1 MEAMREN
8 VQPPVLKTKYSEQ
21 NRRYILLPRFRLKLV
36 TLSRVCICLKVDQFL
51 AKTLLAE
58 SLTDILGICFA
69 LFFVSLVEAKAEG
82 LKGGEHL
89 VSSSV
94 KPVFRYLF

>member
-1 MEAMREN
+1 MEAVREN
-8 VQPPVLKTKYSEQ
+8 VQPPVLKNECSEK
-21 NRRYILLPRFRLKLV
+21 NRRFRLKLV

-51 AKTLLAE
+51 ARTLLTQ

-69 LFFVSLVEAKAEG
+69 SFFVILVEAKAEG

-94 KPVFRYLF
+94 KPMF